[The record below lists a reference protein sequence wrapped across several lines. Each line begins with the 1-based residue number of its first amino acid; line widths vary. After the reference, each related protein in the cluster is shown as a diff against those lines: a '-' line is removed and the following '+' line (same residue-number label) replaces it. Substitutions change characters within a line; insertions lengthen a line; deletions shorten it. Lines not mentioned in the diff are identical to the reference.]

1 MKKYFLHWAV
11 LLTAGLSMAFASCS
25 DSDKD
30 TDSAGTP
37 IFPTPVTTTIVAG
50 AQYSFDIEPNMAWEA
65 KIPTEVAEHFWF
77 VDGSQKTYTLRGNAG
92 KATLTVGCSELEQF
106 DQDRV
111 CEVSLTMG
119 GQTQVIATITYAGLE
134 RTISICTAMLNP
146 NPAEDGMLF
155 LRDPETGNYSYG
167 TEPVKSIAMLTL
179 DKEYNYM
186 QRIVVETNFDWAIS
200 KHPEWM
206 EMNATSGN
214 AGKTELFLR
223 TDAEKCP
230 WENVVEQLV
239 FIDSSDSTNPVEVAS
254 YEVSMTGCA
263 DILFTNLAADELFN
277 AAGAYY
283 AASQGSYGSPEFGTT
298 KTFDLT
304 YGSEVFFVVEN
315 AEGNLALGNADS
327 WIHFVNEFNWS
338 ESAKTAGLWSQ
349 RVQIL
354 CDANTGNAR
363 KAYIIAIPKAKVP
376 QGFDRQSVIAGQQIA
391 AAYSAYVVST
401 FTQAA
406 ALGDFGIKVETS
418 TESDQ
423 YFKFTQLPAGDY
435 PFEGAWSAASIAY
448 NMTYTTPF
456 AYEMAAMEFARPY
469 ASYEIYGED
478 GPYAT
483 APMASPWL
491 TLEESPWEAGK
502 MWIKLK
508 GTYDYENMKFTWEG
522 TAPELPMAY
531 FVFKDE
537 DGQIL
542 GIVEFMLIEKE
553 QGGGTAKIALAQ
565 EIPGVTLAPIAS
577 DDPDFVADF
586 VELNVPQYKLTITSS
601 SARQISLILPENDET
616 SFYDDEKIAFYR
628 MGETY
633 TLMTFFDPSVTEDKT
648 EITLKNQYMIIGYI
662 VIEYKPE

>member
-11 LLTAGLSMAFASCS
+11 LLTAGLSMAFAACS

-30 TDSAGTP
+30 TDSTGTP
-37 IFPTPVTTTIVAG
+37 IFPTPVTATIVAG

-77 VDGSQKTYTLRGNAG
+77 VDGSQKTYTLRGTAG
-92 KATLTVGCSELEQF
+92 KTTLTVGCSALEQF

-119 GQTQVIATITYAGLE
+119 GQTQVIATIAYASLE
-134 RTISICTAMLNP
+134 RTISICTAIQNP
-146 NPAEDGMLF
+146 DSEEEGSLF
-155 LRDPETGNYSYG
+155 VRDPETGDYSYG
-167 TEPVKSIAMLTL
+167 TEPVKSIAMLSL
-179 DKEYNYM
+179 SKEYNYM

-200 KHPEWM
+200 KNPEWM
-206 EMNATSGN
+206 EMNASSGS

-223 TDAEKCP
+223 TDVEKCP
-230 WENVVEQLV
+230 WENVVEQIV
-239 FIDSSDSTNPVEVAS
+239 FIDNTDSTNPVEVAS

-263 DILFTNLAADELFN
+263 DILYTNLAAAEQFN

-283 AASQGSYGSPEFGTT
+283 TASQGSYGSPEIGTY
-298 KTFDLT
+298 KTFELT
-304 YGSEVFFVVEN
+304 YGSEVFLVVEH
-315 AEGNLALGNADS
+315 ADGNLTLGNAGS
-327 WIHFVNEFNWS
+327 WIYFADEFKWS

-349 RVQIL
+349 RLQIL
-354 CDANTGNAR
+354 CKPNTGDAR
-363 KAYIIAIPKAKVP
+363 KAYLIAIPKAKVP

-391 AAYSAYVVST
+391 SAYSAYVAST

-406 ALGDFGIKVETS
+406 ALGDFSIKVETS

-423 YFKFTQLPAGDY
+423 YFKFSQLPAGDY

-448 NMTYTTPF
+448 HLTYETPF
-456 AYEMAAMEFARPY
+456 AYEMAAMEFSRPY
-469 ASYEIYGED
+469 ASYEIYGEE

-508 GTYDYENMKFTWEG
+508 GKYDYKNMKFTWEG
-522 TAPELPMAY
+522 TAPEVPMAY

-542 GIVEFMLIEKE
+542 GIVEFMFIEKE
-553 QGGGTAKIALAQ
+553 QGGGTDKIALAQ
-565 EIPGVTLAPIAS
+565 ETPGVTLAPIAS
-577 DDPDFVADF
+577 DDPDFEADF
-586 VELNVPQYKLTITSS
+586 VELNVPQYKLTITSTS
-601 SARQISLILPENDET
+601 VGQISLILPEHDET
-616 SFYDDEKIAFYR
+616 TFYDDEKIALYA
-628 MGETY
+628 MGSTYVLMPFFETAG
-633 TLMTFFDPSVTEDKT
+633 DKT
-648 EITLKNQYMIIGYI
+648 EITLKKQDMIIGYI
-662 VIEYKPE
+662 VVEYKPE